1 MENRSYKILLIGEA
15 GVGKTCLIK
24 RIKYN
29 SFNPNEIATIGT
41 SSESKE
47 IIINTKTIK
56 LDFWDTA
63 GFERYRSVN
72 RIFHKNCDVVLLV
85 YNITIRSSFEE
96 IKNYHY
102 QNSKTL
108 AKDASMIIT
117 SLFFSIYLSWNSL

>member
-15 GVGKTCLIK
+15 GVGKTCLIN

-29 SFNPNEIATIGT
+29 SFNPNEMATMIT
-41 SSESKE
+41 SSVSKE

-63 GFERYRSVN
+63 GFEKYRSVN
-72 RIFHKNCDVVLLV
+72 RMFHKNKDVVLLI
-85 YNITIRSSFEE
+85 YKITDRNSFDNIKS
-96 IKNYHY
+96 YHY

-117 SLFFSIYLSWNSL
+117 SLFLSIYLSWNSL